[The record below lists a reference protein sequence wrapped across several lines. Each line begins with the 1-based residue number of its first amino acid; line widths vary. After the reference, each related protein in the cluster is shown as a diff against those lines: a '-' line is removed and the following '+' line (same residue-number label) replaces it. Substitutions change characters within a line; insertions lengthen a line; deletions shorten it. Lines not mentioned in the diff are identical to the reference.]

1 MNSGRRQ
8 GFWRLR
14 PLAGFAAAFC
24 LLAAVW
30 LAFGWLPAV
39 ILFVISGPCA
49 VLVRDRTTRFALLG
63 IACGMVWVTCWW
75 AFSIRP
81 ISHLT
86 GRGGVYTVELT
97 DYAESKV
104 SFSLA
109 SGRTIYNG
117 REYGVQVYLTDGSA
131 EFGPGDR
138 LILEGSLTCTGTE
151 DRYNSPEGT
160 WLTLSQTGSC
170 TCQPGSPRTIRQ
182 HLNAWNRKLGDRV
195 EQLFS
200 GDAAGLLRALLTGD
214 RSGLPAGVTA
224 DFARSGLSHIAAVS
238 GLHLSIL
245 AGLFVKAFGQKT
257 GRALAIPVL
266 VLFTAFTGFSPS
278 ALRALTLWCFLFAAW
293 SLRRKSD
300 SMTALLC
307 ALLLQV
313 MQNPCALMS
322 VSLQLSFGAVSG
334 LVLLAPACADLQPP
348 RKRWSLSAAPGNLL
362 RILLGGLL
370 TTFSATVFILPLL
383 LYYFGSF
390 SLLAPVT
397 NLLTLWAV
405 APAMILGGAAVCIEW
420 IFPGAAAVA
429 AIPGELL
436 LRWILQV
443 AQRVSDFPFAA
454 LTEEFMLT
462 WLGAG
467 ILVLL
472 GITAVSCSSF
482 RHWIPKLNAALAAS
496 LLLLG
501 AYQTAYS
508 DLVILD
514 SSRGA
519 LTLTAVTEQGSLVL
533 DPGPYAGGAMAER
546 LAENLWSRGVAELD
560 YVVATGTHV
569 SRAGAL
575 PQLCSLTAPGVIAAP
590 QDAYLM
596 FDTDPDNGYILP
608 EQMAVPGGSL
618 AVLACGR
625 ADRSCWRLQLEDLT
639 ILSVCGA
646 QPRPFL
652 ALNSDADLSC
662 DILLLD
668 SSFLAAPTALKQ
680 LLNWCRP
687 GTVILPAD
695 GYTDPA
701 SLRQLWQGELLL
713 LEDGEQHIF
722 TLWRD

>member
-138 LILEGSLTCTGTE
+138 LTLEGSLTCTGTE

-182 HLNAWNRKLGDRV
+182 HLNAWNRKLGNRV
-195 EQLFS
+195 QQLFS

-214 RSGLPAGVTA
+214 RSGFPAGVTA

-257 GRALAIPVL
+257 GRALVIPVL
-266 VLFTAFTGFSPS
+266 VLFTAFTGFSPP

-405 APAMILGGAAVCIEW
+405 APAMILGGAAVCAAW

-443 AQRVSDFPFAA
+443 AQRVADFPFAA

-467 ILVLL
+467 
-472 GITAVSCSSF
+472 
-482 RHWIPKLNAALAAS
+482 

-608 EQMAVPGGSL
+608 EQMAVPGGS
-618 AVLACGR
+618 
-625 ADRSCWRLQLEDLT
+625 WRLQLEDLT